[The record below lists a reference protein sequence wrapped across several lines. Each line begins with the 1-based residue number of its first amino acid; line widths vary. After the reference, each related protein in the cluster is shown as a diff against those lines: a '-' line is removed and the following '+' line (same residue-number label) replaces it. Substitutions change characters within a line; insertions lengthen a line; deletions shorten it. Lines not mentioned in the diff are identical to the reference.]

1 MKYNEN
7 ILNEYGNFFE
17 IIGTSPISTKV
28 QPSKID
34 YKKGNFKR
42 YFAKKINDNV
52 IVEIDSKQVNEINKD
67 LYMIVFVTWAIT
79 GPRDNR
85 KLNGIL
91 EYGVTTLN
99 KLEIDRV
106 RNEEMV
112 DLGGVLS
119 NLLEYWQ
126 GY

>member
-28 QPSKID
+28 QPSKTD
-34 YKKGNFKR
+34 YKNGNFKR

-112 DLGGVLS
+112 DLGGALS